1 MSSSR
6 KSDEL
11 SVDLV
16 DTVCHSMTL
25 KVYGNLFTLF
35 LSFRLI
41 YFIKTLAH
49 QNMEYTVGCKDRNQ
63 LTRDIFGVPKIQCK
77 Y

>member
-1 MSSSR
+1 
-6 KSDEL
+6 
-11 SVDLV
+11 
-16 DTVCHSMTL
+16 MTL

-49 QNMEYTVGCKDRNQ
+49 QNMECTVGCKDRNQ
-63 LTRDIFGVPKIQCK
+63 LETLLESLKSNVNTN
-77 Y
+77 